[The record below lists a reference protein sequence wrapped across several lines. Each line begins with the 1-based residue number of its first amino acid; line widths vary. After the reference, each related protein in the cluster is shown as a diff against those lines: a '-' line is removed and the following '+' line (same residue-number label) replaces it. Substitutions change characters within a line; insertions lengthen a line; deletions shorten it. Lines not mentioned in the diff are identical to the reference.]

1 MKNLNPM
8 RVLSVGRWLIIA
20 LMVLPAAAG
29 IFGAVRSYNERGDLL
44 FLFALVSI
52 ASVLTISGAI
62 LYAKF
67 AFAHKMMPTADK
79 STISPFSSEGKN
91 NTLLSALADS
101 KLVSEV
107 AHDLKTPLTVMGG
120 YAKLTMRQIETD
132 NLNDQSYENL
142 HTIFTE
148 TQRLSELVDK
158 LLDPISHKPTTN
170 GELRTNVVDLMH
182 KVYTMCSL
190 LLEFNSNQ
198 LEIDAAETYPPI
210 CVNADM
216 VIQVFFNLVG
226 NANRHVKSA
235 TVKIKVTNQDDM
247 VAFSVWNN
255 GPIIPPDMINKI
267 FYRGISGAGS
277 TGLGLHIC
285 KENIE
290 RFGGKINVV
299 SNAAEGTKFT
309 FTLPA
314 YKE

>member
-1 MKNLNPM
+1 MKSVNPT
-8 RVLSVGRWLIIA
+8 RVLSVGRWLIMA
-20 LMVLPAAAG
+20 LMLLPVGAG
-29 IFGAVRSYNERGDLL
+29 IFGAWRSYSERGDLL

-52 ASVLTISGAI
+52 ASVLTIAGAI
-62 LYAKF
+62 LYAKY
-67 AFAHKMMPTADK
+67 AFAHKLVPAENGP
-79 STISPFSSEGKN
+79 SPFSEEGKN
-91 NTLLSALADS
+91 NTLMSALADS

-132 NLNDQSYENL
+132 NLNDQTYENL

-158 LLDPISHKPTTN
+158 LLNPLSYKPN
-170 GELRTNVVDLMH
+170 ADGEPRTNVIDLMQ

-198 LEIDAAETYPPI
+198 LEIDAAETYPLI
-210 CVNADM
+210 GVNADM

-235 TVKIKVTNQDDM
+235 TVKIKVTNQDGM

-255 GPIIPPDMINKI
+255 GPLIPPDMIERI
-267 FYRGISGAGS
+267 FNRGISGAGS

-290 RFGGKINVV
+290 RTGGTINVI
-299 SNAAEGTKFT
+299 SNSTEGTIFT
-309 FTLPA
+309 FTIPA

>member
-1 MKNLNPM
+1 MKQLNPA
-8 RVLSVGRWLIIA
+8 RVLSVGRWLLVVFMI
-20 LMVLPAAAG
+20 LPAG
-29 IFGAVRSYNERGDLL
+29 IGIWGALRSFGERGDLL
-44 FLFALVSI
+44 VLFILVCG
-52 ASVLTISGAI
+52 ASFLTIIGAI
-62 LYAKF
+62 VYAKGVL
-67 AFAHKMMPTADK
+67 AHSGNQTKGTQNGED
-79 STISPFSSEGKN
+79 KN
-91 NTLLSALADS
+91 NTLMAALADS

-132 NLNDQSYENL
+132 NLNDQTYENL

-158 LLDPISHKPTTN
+158 LLNPLSHQAASDSA
-170 GELRTNVVDLMH
+170 LCTNVTDLMQ

-190 LLEFNSNQ
+190 LLEFNSNR
-198 LEIDAAETYPPI
+198 LEIDAAESYPPI
-210 CVNADM
+210 SVNADM
-216 VIQVFFNLVG
+216 IIQIFFNLVG

-235 TVKIKVTNQDDM
+235 TVKIKVTNQNDM

-267 FYRGISGAGS
+267 FTRGISGAGS

-290 RFGGKINVV
+290 RFGGTIGVV
-299 SNAAEGTKFT
+299 SNTTNGTTFT

-314 YKE
+314 CAK

>member
-1 MKNLNPM
+1 MKNPT
-8 RVLSVGRWLIIA
+8 RVLSVGRWLMVA
-20 LMVLPAAAG
+20 LMLLPVAAG
-29 IFGAVRSYNERGDLL
+29 ILGVALSYGGRGDLT
-44 FLFALVSI
+44 FLFILVGVF
-52 ASVLTISGAI
+52 SVLAISGAI
-62 LYAKF
+62 IYAKY
-67 AFAHKMMPTADK
+67 AFAHKLANNLCNGGQNGLPTMA
-79 STISPFSSEGKN
+79 
-91 NTLLSALADS
+91 ALAGS

-132 NLNDQSYENL
+132 NLNDQSYHNL

-158 LLDPISHKPTTN
+158 LLNPLAPQKTGT
-170 GELRTNVVDLMH
+170 GEKCTNVTDLMQ

-190 LLEFNSNQ
+190 LLEFNSNK
-198 LEIDAAETYPPI
+198 LEIDAAETYPLI
-210 CVNADM
+210 GVHADM
-216 VIQVFFNLVG
+216 VIQIFFNLIG

-235 TVKIKVTNQDDM
+235 TVKIKVANQGNK

-255 GPIIPPDMINKI
+255 GPIIPPDMIDRI

-290 RFGGKINVV
+290 RHGGSINVV
-299 SNAAEGTKFT
+299 SNCTDGTTFT

-314 YKE
+314 YVA